1 MQARAT
7 VGMNRLTPRS
17 LVTLMIPSSPRLF
30 APVLLAGLV
39 TFTVVGCGEPPRHRA
54 VGTKLAALPVTSI
67 ANLSAGPLNLTGRV
81 TLLNFWGT
89 WCGPCRR
96 ELPGL
101 ARMAK
106 SLESD
111 RRFQLVAVSVSGG
124 GGESAEDLAADTGEF
139 LLGQNLP
146 ISAYVF
152 TDPLAADMVSTTLGV
167 QAVPATYLIGPDAVI
182 RHVWIGYRPQDE
194 AAMAAAIVSLLKES
208 PAQPE

>member
-1 MQARAT
+1 
-7 VGMNRLTPRS
+7 
-17 LVTLMIPSSPRLF
+17 
-30 APVLLAGLV
+30 
-39 TFTVVGCGEPPRHRA
+39 
-54 VGTKLAALPVTSI
+54 
-67 ANLSAGPLNLTGRV
+67 V

-101 ARMAK
+101 ARMAR

-124 GGESAEDLAADTGEF
+124 GGESAEELAAETGEF
-139 LLGQNLP
+139 LLGQKLP

-152 TDPLAADMVSTTLGV
+152 TDLLAADMLSTTLGL

-182 RHVWIGYRPQDE
+182 RRVWIGYRPQDE
-194 AAMAAAIVSLLKES
+194 ADMAAAIVSLLKES
-208 PAQPE
+208 PAQPK